1 MATRLVLIIVL
12 CTVALDGLAEERVDL
27 DVVARMKEE
36 AFQHSQVMDTL
47 IYLSDVYGPRLT
59 GSRAY
64 YEAAEW
70 AKERLEGWGLENVHF
85 DSYRDDLRGWE
96 IESYSVEMVA
106 PRYMN
111 ITALPDAWTAGTDG
125 EVIGEPIIV
134 DYTSWRALQELKG
147 QLRGKILMLPE
158 IRTHGRKREGV
169 FTEQELK
176 NAESHINPNN
186 RDGLDNSDLGPAEG
200 RRRRGRGESEGG
212 NVEQFL
218 LDEGVAAVIRG
229 SIKAPGTLDA
239 AQQRYIKI
247 GDMKPVPH
255 FVISREQHSRMVRM
269 IERDAKIILKLHL
282 RAKFYTEPEYSTN
295 IIGEIPGT
303 DRRLKEQ
310 LVLVGG
316 HFDSYQ
322 SATGASDNGAG
333 CATTMEVMRIL
344 KTLGIKPRRTIR
356 LVLWG
361 SEEQGHL
368 GSRGY
373 INKYVADTRTGE
385 DKGELSRISVY
396 FNHDNNGHNIRGIY
410 TLGNEAIR
418 PIFES
423 YLEPFHYLGAET
435 VTAEY
440 AGGTDHVAFDALN
453 IPAFEWIQDPMQYFY
468 TQIHTS
474 MDVVDFI
481 EEDTL
486 KRNTAIIATFVYHAA
501 MRDEMM
507 PRKKEVE
514 R

>member
-1 MATRLVLIIVL
+1 LSI
-12 CTVALDGLAEERVDL
+12 VALDGLAQENVDL
-27 DVVARMKEE
+27 DVVARIKEE

-59 GSRAY
+59 GSPAY
-64 YEAAEW
+64 YEAAQW
-70 AKERLEGWGLENVHF
+70 AKQRLEGWGLENVHF

-96 IESYSVEMVA
+96 IESYSVEMIE

-125 EVIGEPIIV
+125 EVVGEPIIV
-134 DYTSWRALQELKG
+134 DYTFWGALQELKG
-147 QLRGKILMLPE
+147 KLRGKILMSPE
-158 IRTHGRKREGV
+158 IRTHRRKREGI

-176 NAESHINPNN
+176 NAESHINPRN

-200 RRRRGRGESEGG
+200 STRTRRRPGGSGGG

-229 SIKAPGTLDA
+229 SSKAPGILDA
-239 AQQRYIKI
+239 GQQRYIRI

-255 FVISREQHSRMVRM
+255 FVISREQHSRMLRM
-269 IERDAKIILKLHL
+269 IERDAKIMLRLHL
-282 RAKFYTEPEYSTN
+282 KTKFYPNPEFSTN

-303 DRRLKEQ
+303 DRKLKEQ

-344 KTLGIKPRRTIR
+344 KTLGVEPRRTIR

-373 INKYVADTRTGE
+373 INKYVADARNGE

-440 AGGTDHVAFDALN
+440 AGGTDHVGFDALN

-474 MDVVDFI
+474 MDVVDFVG
-481 EEDTL
+481 EDTL

-507 PRKKEVE
+507 PRKKTTE